1 MRRLLHIILAGA
13 LALAS
18 LAVLTAPSSAQTND
32 EVADAAVA
40 WLATQQQPDGGFE
53 VGGVAGFETPDATLA
68 IAAAGQADDTWST
81 TEALAAVEAI
91 DQGGKTA
98 LDALDDYADTAA
110 PPRAQA
116 AAKLLVL
123 AVFPLGL
130 DPNDFDPSADSASA
144 VDLEA
149 ELEAGAGGAGDYAGL
164 TFNGRLFA
172 ALALDRLDG
181 TVPDPLIDAV
191 RGAQQDNGGWNFEG
205 DAADAVVDPD
215 TTGLALQALVAA
227 GAAGG
232 DPAVRDALALLALAQ
247 GPDGSWASEFDDGN
261 PNSTAYAT
269 LGVIAAG
276 GDVATSCWRD
286 AVLPAFTGVPY
297 RSPDAYQHDQQAAD
311 GHIAGPSDS
320 FGVTTFGTSQAIQ
333 GLLRRWL
340 PPVRAAAPT
349 CPSLGNEARYAH
361 AVVWDALGRLADED
375 ETQAFA
381 DLLEAGASRAT
392 IARFVVG
399 SRAFRLALLDSRFEA
414 YLGRS
419 ADRGAIAAFEP
430 ALARGRRVAVEASI
444 LGSPEYFS
452 VAGGDNDAFVDAVY
466 LDVLGRSPD
475 AGGKQAFLAALDR
488 GAARGQVARAL
499 LDSAEGRAA
508 LVRSLYGDL
517 LRRRADAGGLRFWTA
532 RLAEGV
538 RLEVIVVAL
547 LSSPE
552 YAGLTRP

>member
-1 MRRLLHIILAGA
+1 VRRLLHIILAGA

-18 LAVLTAPSSAQTND
+18 LAALTTPSSAQTND
-32 EVADAAVA
+32 EVADAAVV
-40 WLATQQQPDGGFE
+40 WLATQQQADGGFE
-53 VGGVAGFETPDATLA
+53 VGGLAGFETPDATLA
-68 IAAAGQADDTWST
+68 IAAAGQTDDTWST
-81 TEALAAVEAI
+81 TEALTAVEAI
-91 DQGGKTA
+91 EQGGNTA

-110 PPRAQA
+110 APRAQA

-123 AVFPLGL
+123 AVLPLGL
-130 DPNDFDPSADSASA
+130 NPNDFDPSDDSASA

-149 ELEAGAGGAGDYAGL
+149 ELRAGAGGAGDYAGL
-164 TFNGRLFA
+164 AFNGRLFA
-172 ALALDRLDG
+172 ALALALLDG
-181 TVPDPLIDAV
+181 DVPDALLDAILA
-191 RGAQQDNGGWNFEG
+191 AQQDNGGWNFEG
-205 DAADAVVDPD
+205 DPADAVVDPD

-227 GAAGG
+227 GAVGS
-232 DPAVRDALALLALAQ
+232 DPVVRDAVALLALALA
-247 GPDGSWASEFDDGN
+247 PDGSWASEFDDGN
-261 PNSTAYAT
+261 PNSTAYAS
-269 LGVIAAG
+269 LGITAAG
-276 GDVATSCWRD
+276 GDVGTPCWRD

-297 RSPDAYQHDQQAAD
+297 RSPDAYQHDQQATD

-320 FGVTTFGTSQAIQ
+320 FGVTTFASSQAVQ

-340 PPVRAAAPT
+340 PPDRAAALT
-349 CPSLGNEARYAH
+349 CPTLGAETRYAH
-361 AVVWDALGRLADED
+361 AVVWDALGRLADD
-375 ETQAFA
+375 DQTQAFA

-392 IARFVVG
+392 VARFVVG
-399 SRAFRLALLDSRFEA
+399 SRAFRVALLDSRFEA

-444 LGSPEYFS
+444 VGSPEYFA
-452 VAGGDNDAFVDAVY
+452 VAGGDAEAFIDAVY
-466 LDVLGRSPD
+466 VDVLGRTPD

-488 GAARGQVARAL
+488 GATRGQVARAL

-508 LVRSLYGDL
+508 LVRDLYGDL